1 MDTNTPSTSK
11 DTSSTGL
18 EPNIAGALTYLLGFV
33 TGILFLV
40 LEKQSKFVRF
50 HAMQSIIT
58 FGGLFVL
65 QIVLQIVPIL
75 GALLSFFIIFPLSV
89 LLWAFLMYKAFSG
102 DKFKLPY
109 IGDMAEKQIEKQA

>member
-18 EPNIAGALTYLLGFV
+18 EPNMAGALTYLLGFI
-33 TGILFLV
+33 TGIVFLV

-75 GALLSFFIIFPLSV
+75 GALVSFFILFPLGVV
-89 LLWAFLMYKAFSG
+89 LWVFLMYKAFSG
-102 DKFKLPY
+102 EKFKLPY